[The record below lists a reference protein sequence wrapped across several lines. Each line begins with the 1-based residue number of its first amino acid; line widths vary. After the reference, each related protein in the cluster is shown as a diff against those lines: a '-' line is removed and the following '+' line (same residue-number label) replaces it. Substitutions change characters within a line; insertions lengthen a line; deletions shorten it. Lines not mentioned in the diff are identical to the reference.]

1 MNICTRIQVYS
12 YRMMNEIWTLT
23 RVNHTLALFFISL
36 MLRIESEN
44 LFIKNI
50 TVIKIVNKICIK
62 MFLDRFYI
70 NMTNKEFQSNSYRLK
85 KNN

>member
-1 MNICTRIQVYS
+1 MI
-12 YRMMNEIWTLT
+12 NEIWTLI

-50 TVIKIVNKICIK
+50 TVIKIVNKIWIK

-70 NMTNKEFQSNSYRLK
+70 DMTIHSNKEFQSNSYRLK